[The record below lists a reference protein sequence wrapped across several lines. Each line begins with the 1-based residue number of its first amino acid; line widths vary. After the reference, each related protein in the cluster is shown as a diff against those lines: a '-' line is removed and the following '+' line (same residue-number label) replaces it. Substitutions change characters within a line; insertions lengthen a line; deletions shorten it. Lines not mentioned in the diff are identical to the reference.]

1 MGKNIFAIRIILT
14 FLASLLFVPQHAVA
28 QKMEWTIKT
37 ERNLEATPL
46 DTAVSADG
54 RLIFILSPGEIL
66 VYSVLQQ
73 KVINRIPVDKRF
85 DRVTFSRADNTLI
98 VTSSSEKVLKTIQL
112 EFIQNIDITGLP
124 FKGPANAPV
133 TVAVFNDYQ

>member
-1 MGKNIFAIRIILT
+1 MGKNIFAIRIILI
-14 FLASLLFVPQHAVA
+14 FIASLLFVPQHAVA

>member
-1 MGKNIFAIRIILT
+1 MEKNIFAIRIILT

-28 QKMEWTIKT
+28 QEMEWTIKT

>member
-28 QKMEWTIKT
+28 QEMEWTIKT

>member
-1 MGKNIFAIRIILT
+1 MGKNIFAIRIILI
-14 FLASLLFVPQHAVA
+14 FIASLLFVPQHAGG
-28 QKMEWTIKT
+28 QKMEWTFKT
-37 ERNLEATPL
+37 ERNLEAAPI
-46 DTAVSADG
+46 DTAASADG
-54 RLIFILSPGEIL
+54 RFIFILSPGEIL

>member
-28 QKMEWTIKT
+28 QEMEWTIKT

-85 DRVTFSRADNTLI
+85 DRMTFSRADNTLI
-98 VTSSSEKVLKTIQL
+98 VTSSSAKVLKTIQL

>member
-1 MGKNIFAIRIILT
+1 MGNNIFAIRIILT

-28 QKMEWTIKT
+28 QEMEWTIKT

-46 DTAVSADG
+46 DNAVSADG

>member
-1 MGKNIFAIRIILT
+1 MEKIIFAIRIILT
-14 FLASLLFVPQHAVA
+14 FLASILFVPQHAVA
-28 QKMEWTIKT
+28 QEMEWTIKT

>member
-1 MGKNIFAIRIILT
+1 
-14 FLASLLFVPQHAVA
+14 VPQHAVA
-28 QKMEWTIKT
+28 QEMEWTIKT

-133 TVAVFNDYQ
+133 GY

>member
-1 MGKNIFAIRIILT
+1 MGKNIFAIKIILT

-28 QKMEWTIKT
+28 QEMEWTIKT

-66 VYSVLQQ
+66 AYSVLQQ
-73 KVINRIPVDKRF
+73 KAINRIPVDKRF

-112 EFIQNIDITGLP
+112 EFIQNIISRGYLL
-124 FKGPANAPV
+124 KV
-133 TVAVFNDYQ
+133 LQMLR

>member
-28 QKMEWTIKT
+28 QEMEWTIKT

-73 KVINRIPVDKRF
+73 KVINHIPVDKRF

>member
-1 MGKNIFAIRIILT
+1 MEKNIFAIRIILT

>member
-1 MGKNIFAIRIILT
+1 MGKNILAIRIILI
-14 FLASLLFVPQHAVA
+14 FIASLLFVPQHAVA
-28 QKMEWTIKT
+28 QEIEWTIKT

-85 DRVTFSRADNTLI
+85 DSCGQAIR
-98 VTSSSEKVLKTIQL
+98 
-112 EFIQNIDITGLP
+112 
-124 FKGPANAPV
+124 
-133 TVAVFNDYQ
+133 

>member
-1 MGKNIFAIRIILT
+1 MEKNIFAIRIILT

-28 QKMEWTIKT
+28 QEMEWTIKT

-98 VTSSSEKVLKTIQL
+98 VTSSSAKVLKTIQL

>member
-1 MGKNIFAIRIILT
+1 MGKNIFAIKIILT

-28 QKMEWTIKT
+28 QEMEWTIKT